1 MKRKVYW
8 IHTFDPE
15 VKNAGIFMHQ
25 SKKKLVD
32 RGIDIELLYVG
43 KYNLF
48 TYSKNFIY
56 YFFKILFTK
65 NCIVHAQYGS
75 FCGFFTL
82 FLPSSKKII
91 SLRGSDFYRMNYKSK
106 MENFK
111 TKNSVFLTLI
121 SLNFFKK
128 IITISKKMKK
138 DLEKNYGF
146 KSLSITDAPNPD
158 FIHKIDKNKA
168 KRKLSLN
175 DKDIYVLFS
184 SIDLNNE
191 IKRTELA
198 LKSIKKA
205 QSKNQKIKL
214 LTLNNIDYKDVNL
227 YINACDM
234 ILITSVYEGWPNIVK
249 EGLVCEKPFIST
261 EISDLSE
268 IAKKENDC
276 FIVNANTNEISKHLL
291 ILADK
296 ISNKELNTNKL
307 PLYIN
312 NFDYSKNMIKLY
324 NEI

>member
-1 MKRKVYW
+1 MDRKVFW

-15 VKNAGIFMHQ
+15 VKNSGIFMHQ

-32 RGIDIELLYVG
+32 KGVDIELLFVG
-43 KYNLF
+43 KYNLIS
-48 TYSKNFIY
+48 YSKNFILF
-56 YFFKILFTK
+56 FFKILFTK

-75 FCGFFTL
+75 FCAFFTV

-91 SLRGSDFYRMNYKSK
+91 SLRGSDFYRMNYKTK
-106 MENFK
+106 MENYK
-111 TKNSVFLTLI
+111 TKTAVFLTLI
-121 SLNFFKK
+121 TLTFFKK
-128 IITISKKMKK
+128 IITISEKMKK

-146 KSLSITDAPNPD
+146 ESITLTDAPNPE
-158 FIHKIDKNKA
+158 FIYKIDKNTA

-184 SIDLNNE
+184 SIDLKNE
-191 IKRTELA
+191 IKRTDLA

-261 EISDLSE
+261 LISDLPE

-276 FIVNANTNEISKHLL
+276 FIVNPNINEISKHLL
-291 ILADK
+291 MLADK
-296 ISNKELNTNKL
+296 ISNNELNTNKL
-307 PLYIN
+307 PSYIN
-312 NFDYSKNMIKLY
+312 NSDFSNNLIKLY